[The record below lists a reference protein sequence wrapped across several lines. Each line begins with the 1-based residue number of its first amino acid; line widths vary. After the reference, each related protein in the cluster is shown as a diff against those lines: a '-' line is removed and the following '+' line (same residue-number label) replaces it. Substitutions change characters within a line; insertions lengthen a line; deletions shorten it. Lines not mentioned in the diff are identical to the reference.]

1 MRANLSAAV
10 LFLLVAL
17 AVFVPIHVQAQ
28 LNTLWTFSGGFDG
41 GSPNALSIGSDGTI
55 YGTAASGGAN
65 NLGIVFQLTPNG
77 DGWSE
82 SVLYSFTGGRDGSF
96 PNALT
101 FGADGNLYG
110 TAQHGGNVNC
120 PSGCGT
126 VFQLKPS
133 SSGWELNVVHTFRGR
148 VDGHDPVGVN
158 FDSAGNIY
166 GTTLYGGP
174 SDQGAAYEL
183 TPTSGGAWNET
194 VLYSFTGGRDGGS
207 PNPQLV
213 IDASGDVFGTTP
225 YGGVA
230 PGLRGFGSAFE
241 LSPSS
246 SGTRYA
252 MIAAFIGNGANL
264 PGAYPFFGLI
274 SDGAG
279 TLYGTTT
286 GGDGDFGNVYR
297 LEPNPLGG
305 RWYFK
310 VLHFLG
316 TNTNGSYPWFLIR
329 DSSGNLYGAAPTGGT
344 GKCPSGCGT
353 LFAEQPIS
361 NSWQFSL
368 LYTFTGQNDG
378 NGPSSL
384 ILDSDGNLYGTTLG
398 STSAAATVFELPAPL
413 L

>member
-1 MRANLSAAV
+1 M
-10 LFLLVAL
+10 
-17 AVFVPIHVQAQ
+17 
-28 LNTLWTFSGGFDG
+28 
-41 GSPNALSIGSDGTI
+41 
-55 YGTAASGGAN
+55 
-65 NLGIVFQLTPNG
+65 TPNG
-77 DGWSE
+77 SGWSE

-110 TAQHGGNVNC
+110 TAQNGGNVNC

-126 VFQLKPS
+126 VFQLKAI

-174 SDQGAAYEL
+174 SDQGVAYEL

-194 VLYSFTGGRDGGS
+194 VLYSFTGGRDGGY

-297 LEPNPLGG
+297 MEPNPLGG

-310 VLHFLG
+310 VLHFFS
-316 TNTNGSYPWFLIR
+316 TNTNGSYPSFLIR

-384 ILDSDGNLYGTTLG
+384 ILDSEGNLYGTTLG
-398 STSAAATVFELPAPL
+398 STSAAAIVFELPAPL